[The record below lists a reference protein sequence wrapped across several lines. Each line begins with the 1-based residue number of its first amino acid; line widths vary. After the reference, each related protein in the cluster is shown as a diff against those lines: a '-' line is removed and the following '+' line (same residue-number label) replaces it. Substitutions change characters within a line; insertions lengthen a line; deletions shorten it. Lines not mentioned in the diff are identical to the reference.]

1 MTRLPL
7 STATRIVRALG
18 ARSWTGLLLATL
30 GLVFLPAVSKQTQH
44 AQTAP
49 GPYTLTDLGSL
60 GGGDTQAFDLNDS
73 TQVVGYS
80 RTGSLQSRAF
90 LWADGQMVN
99 LGVVNADDFQSAA
112 VDLNELGHA
121 VGTST
126 LKNGLARAALW
137 RNGSIIGLTPEL
149 PPYEGTSFASAINDH
164 GHIVGAI
171 DDDSSLVYDGILWA
185 NGSRTA
191 LGDLGGGSTRPSDI
205 NNAGQVVGTSNT
217 SVELG
222 QPHAF
227 FWQNGVMTDIGL
239 LEATDEDSGAN
250 AINTNGVIVGTSG
263 RLDDSTGV
271 NYRAFIYENG
281 AMRAIP
287 VPSFEAYASDI
298 NDAGVVV
305 GIMRASG
312 GASPYHGWIYV
323 DGVVTDLNSLIPS
336 GSGLQVAYA
345 TAINNN
351 GEIAGVAFDAQGQ
364 AHGVLLRPCTSSC
377 EPPPPPPPVV
387 PTISINDV
395 SGNEGNKNSTTNFTF
410 TVSLSQPTTATVSVS
425 FTSANGTATAG
436 IDYNATTGTLVFGPG
451 ETSKTVVAVV
461 RGDRTRE
468 ADETFSVNLSGAAGG
483 TLADAQGTG
492 TIRNDDR

>member
-1 MTRLPL
+1 MTRLPI
-7 STATRIVRALG
+7 S
-18 ARSWTGLLLATL
+18 TGLLVATL
-30 GLVFLPAVSKQTQH
+30 GLVFLPAVSKHTQH
-44 AQTAP
+44 AQTTP
-49 GPYTLTDLGSL
+49 GPYTLIDLGSL

-73 TQVVGYS
+73 AQVVGYS
-80 RTGSLQSRAF
+80 RTASLQSRAF
-90 LWADGQMVN
+90 LWDNGQMVN

-112 VDLNELGHA
+112 VDLNALGHA

-171 DDDSSLVYDGILWA
+171 DDDSSLIYDGILWA

-191 LGDLGGGSTRPSDI
+191 LGDLGGGSARPADI

-222 QPHAF
+222 QPRAF
-227 FWQNGVMTDIGL
+227 LWQNGAMIDLGL
-239 LEATDEDSGAN
+239 LEAADEDSGAN
-250 AINTNGVIVGTSG
+250 AINANGVIVGTSG
-263 RLDDSTGV
+263 RVDDATGV
-271 NYRAFIYENG
+271 NYRAFVYENG
-281 AMRAIP
+281 TMRAIP

-305 GIMRASG
+305 GIMRTSG
-312 GASPYHGWIYV
+312 AASPYHAWIYV
-323 DGVVTDLNSLIPS
+323 DGVVTNLNSLIPS
-336 GSGLQVAYA
+336 GSGLHLAYA
-345 TAINNN
+345 NAINNN
-351 GEIAGVAFDAQGQ
+351 GQITGLAYDAQGR
-364 AHGVLLRPCTSSC
+364 AHGYLLTPCSSSC
-377 EPPPPPPPVV
+377 DPPPPPPPPPVV
-387 PTISINDV
+387 PTISIDDV

-410 TVSLSQPTTATVSVS
+410 NVRLSQPTTATVSVG
-425 FTSANGTATAG
+425 FTTANGSATASV
-436 IDYNATTGTLVFGPG
+436 DYNSTSGTLVFGPG
-451 ETSKTVVAVV
+451 ETSKTVVVVV

-468 ADETFSVNLSGAAGG
+468 GDETFSVNLSGAAGG

>member
-1 MTRLPL
+1 VTVNLCSEKGFAMTRLP
-7 STATRIVRALG
+7 
-18 ARSWTGLLLATL
+18 SWTGLLLATL
-30 GLVFLPAVSKQTQH
+30 GLVFLPTVSKQTQH

-73 TQVVGYS
+73 AQVVGYS
-80 RTGSLQSRAF
+80 RTASLQSRAF
-90 LWADGQMVN
+90 LWDDSQMVN

-112 VDLNELGHA
+112 VDLNVLGHA

-191 LGDLGGGSTRPSDI
+191 LGSLGGGSTRPADI

-227 FWQNGVMTDIGL
+227 LWQNGVMTDLGL
-239 LEATDEDSGAN
+239 LRGDDQDSGAA
-250 AINTNGVIVGTSG
+250 AINADGVIVGTSG
-263 RLDDSTGV
+263 RLDENTGV
-271 NYRAFIYENG
+271 DYRPFVWENG
-281 AMRAIP
+281 VMSAIP
-287 VPSFEAYASDI
+287 TPSSEAYATDI

-305 GIMRASG
+305 GLMRTSG
-312 GASPYHGWIYV
+312 AASPYHAWIYV
-323 DGVVTDLNSLIPS
+323 NGVVTNLNSLIHS
-336 GSGLQVAYA
+336 GSGLHVAYA
-345 TAINNN
+345 NAINNN

-364 AHGVLLRPCTSSC
+364 AHGVLLRPGDPGDPPP
-377 EPPPPPPPVV
+377 PPPPPPPVV

-410 TVSLSQPTTATVSVS
+410 TVRLSQPTTATVSVG
-425 FTSANGTATAG
+425 FTTANGTAIAG
-436 IDYNATTGTLVFGPG
+436 VDYNSTSGTLVFGPG
-451 ETSKTVVAVV
+451 ETSKTVVVVV

-468 ADETFSVNLSGAAGG
+468 ADETFTVNLSGAAGG
-483 TLADAQGTG
+483 TLADAQGAG